1 MIWDIVIVF
10 NFVNAP
16 ITLLTHCYFY
26 FALAGFGCQ
35 QLWLRA
41 AGAVPAALRSRRPQ
55 RRHAGPVGDRGLQAA
70 QALTQRGQVQTHLR
84 HLHRIQGDRIQNRQR
99 AETVKTLA
107 TIVSQL
113 RFFVL
118 LTIWTTSGHVERNPQ
133 CVHVNRKHHHTQRG
147 EGKPWKLLQLFASF
161 AHSKRNLQI
170 SNLWWMPKSVCK
182 GFWPFHEYLLNKTI
196 PTVLHHNMY
205 VCASIVQFPFLWIQ
219 WLIRVYPN
227 PSYTISSN
235 WRYKF
240 EIFSKLLG
248 IKHNIVA
255 KQPPNVTWPNWTQFG
270 S

>member
-84 HLHRIQGDRIQNRQR
+84 HLHRIQGDRIENRQR
-99 AETVKTLA
+99 AETVKTLFCHHSFPA
-107 TIVSQL
+107 QVFCVVDST
-113 RFFVL
+113 
-118 LTIWTTSGHVERNPQ
+118 TIWITSGHIEKYPQ

-182 GFWPFHEYLLNKTI
+182 GFGPFHEYLLNKTI
-196 PTVLHHNMY
+196 PTVHQCMCFSCS
-205 VCASIVQFPFLWIQ
+205 VPFSLDSMA
-219 WLIRVYPN
+219 YPRL
-227 PSYTISSN
+227 P
-235 WRYKF
+235 
-240 EIFSKLLG
+240 
-248 IKHNIVA
+248 
-255 KQPPNVTWPNWTQFG
+255 
-270 S
+270 